1 MKDVIIS
8 IVGTQNSDQAD
19 SDSVELVTDGKYDY
33 SPTGE
38 TKLYY
43 SESELTG
50 LEGTTTSFTVNPMG
64 GIVMSREGKTNTCMV
79 FEQGKKH
86 YFLYD
91 TPFGSATMGVDTSR
105 IRSALNEHGGD
116 MEIDYTVDFEH
127 AVIGRNN
134 FKINIREAKGGST
147 ACQI

>member
-8 IVGTQNSDQAD
+8 IVGTQNPDAAD
-19 SDSVELVTDGKYDY
+19 RDSVELVTDGKYDY
-33 SPTGE
+33 SPNGE

-50 LEGTTTSFTVNPMG
+50 LEGTTTSFTVSPM

-105 IRSALNEHGGD
+105 IRSSLDEHGGD

-134 FKINIREAKGGST
+134 FKIYIREARGGDA